1 MEISREH
8 VTYCIGK
15 TVREIRQEKQK
26 TIEQLANEINVD
38 YSQISRIERGKIN
51 TTFYQLFRIVQAL
64 NITLEE
70 FARRLL
76 HHLSKTKSHEKIN

>member
-1 MEISREH
+1 MEPSREH

-15 TVREIRQEKQK
+15 TVRELRKEKQK

-70 FARRLL
+70 FASRLVN
-76 HHLSKTKSHEKIN
+76 HLTPKKNIKK

>member
-1 MEISREH
+1 MEISREQI
-8 VTYCIGK
+8 TYCIGK
-15 TVREIRQEKQK
+15 TVRELRKEKQK

-64 NITLEE
+64 NIPFDE
-70 FARRLL
+70 FASRLI
-76 HHLSKTKSHEKIN
+76 KKFKE

>member
-8 VTYCIGK
+8 VAYCIGK

-70 FARRLL
+70 FAQRLL
-76 HHLSKTKSHEKIN
+76 HHLSKTNQNT

>member
-15 TVREIRQEKQK
+15 TVRELRKEKQK
-26 TIEQLANEINVD
+26 TIEQLANEINID

-64 NITLEE
+64 NIPFEE
-70 FARRLL
+70 FASRLIKNL
-76 HHLSKTKSHEKIN
+76 KNKK